1 MAEQPFLAP
10 YAGNLH
16 LDGEQTNAKLFEP
29 TWPPCCPAGPEM
41 LGTRPQLRAA
51 FYTLMNSGPDDDAL
65 AEHYGSADEA
75 ANRYIQQGLEAA
87 QFHIIEYR
95 DAMRWV
101 ARSPE
106 LVWDF
111 NRIGYFAELPCNFLR
126 ISGDRYHS
134 ALLDRQNRPW
144 GRQLD
149 GRERNRHRFGPI
161 YYIRNERIYLVQ
173 DIMGPPGGLGRPPP
187 GLQLEYHYRHP
198 YLTSDDPDAVDDC
211 GRIDFEIPDRW
222 LIVAFAGYFAIHDAW
237 PAGGPEMTQK
247 VTNNL
252 EFWKAEVSRRH
263 RRDRSPKRVRKW
275 QHIGPNMLLG
285 HRYDGGFWAGGR

>member
-1 MAEQPFLAP
+1 MAEQQFLAP

-16 LDGEQTNAKLFEP
+16 LESQQASAFLFEP
-29 TWPPCCPAGPEM
+29 TWPPCCPPGAEV
-41 LGTRPQLRAA
+41 LGTRPLLRAA

-87 QFHIIEYR
+87 QFHIIEFR
-95 DAMRWV
+95 DAMRWI

-111 NRIGYFAELPCNFLR
+111 NRIGYHTELPCNFLR
-126 ISGDRYHS
+126 ISGDRCHS

-149 GRERNRHRFGPI
+149 SRERNRHRFGAI
-161 YYIRNERIYLVQ
+161 YYIRNERIYLV
-173 DIMGPPGGLGRPPP
+173 DDTRPQP

-198 YLTSDDPDAVDDC
+198 FLTSDDPEALDDC
-211 GRIDFEIPDRW
+211 GKIDFEIADRW
-222 LIVAFAGYFAIHDAW
+222 LIVAFAGFYAIHDSW

-252 EFWKAEVSRRH
+252 EYWKAEVSRRH

-275 QHIGPNMLLG
+275 QHIGPNLLLG
-285 HRYDGGFWAGGR
+285 HRQDGWGAWSGGR